1 MLATAKV
8 RSAKVLF
15 LFFRWVEGGCS
26 LKRAASQEEEGRS
39 SLSKELQEK
48 KEQGGSHADSSKDGS
63 PGLAPSW
70 AAVPSS
76 FVVKLDHAIQL
87 WTVEG
92 EQEACMPPPASP
104 HKHLPASMGSLLSGV
119 T

>member
-1 MLATAKV
+1 M
-8 RSAKVLF
+8 RRAKVLF

-48 KEQGGSHADSSKDGS
+48 KEQGGSHTDSSKDGS
-63 PGLAPSW
+63 PGPALSR
-70 AAVPSS
+70 AAAPSS

-92 EQEACMPPPASP
+92 EQKTCVPPPASP